1 MFKRMYNEVV
11 IYLTIRPQG
20 PILIKAGEAGADPT
34 RPDMEFVRTWRGGEH
49 VVYLPGSSLKGV
61 LRAHCERIVRT
72 MEAGGEGHR
81 TLACD
86 PLGKQS
92 CGERLVRAKQK
103 RDIASPQIYHDSCFI
118 CQLFGNT
125 ALAGHLRT
133 SDAYP
138 TGPVRT
144 EQRDGVAIDRV
155 YGAVAVGPFQYET
168 VSEGAFQTQI
178 LIRNFTVAQ
187 LGLLG
192 LALRDLQ
199 RGHVGVGFG
208 KSRGLGQVTV
218 TFDGLVVRYP
228 TAQLDDA
235 GLRILGRH
243 DLAGRANELLG
254 LGAFAG
260 SEAGYGFSA
269 DDRVALPQG
278 MQFRV
283 DAWGEVALAL
293 ESAGEIEALWRAT
306 VPAWRQAMG
315 VAP

>member
-1 MFKRMYNEVV
+1 MFKRMYNEAV
-11 IYLTIRPQG
+11 IHFTIRPQG
-20 PILIKAGEAGADPT
+20 PILIKAGDTGSDPT
-34 RPDMEFVRTWRGGEH
+34 RPDMEFVRTWRGGQR

-72 MEAGGEGHR
+72 VEGEGKDHR

-92 CGERLVRAKQK
+92 CGERLVRVKQ
-103 RDIASPQIYHDSCFI
+103 RQDLASPQVYHDSCFI

-138 TGPVRT
+138 TGPVPT

-168 VSEGAFQTQI
+168 VSQGEFPTQL

-199 RGHVGVGFG
+199 RGRVGVGFG
-208 KSRGLGQVTV
+208 KSRGLGQVTADF
-218 TFDGLVVRYP
+218 TGLAVRYP
-228 TAQLDDA
+228 TAELGAD
-235 GLRILGRH
+235 GLRILGH
-243 DLAGRANELLG
+243 QTPAGRADELLG
-254 LGAFAG
+254 LGAFVG
-260 SEAGYGFSA
+260 GEDGYGLSA
-269 DDRVALPQG
+269 GDRVALPPG
-278 MQFRV
+278 MRMQTNG
-283 DAWGEVALAL
+283 WGEVELTL
-293 ESAGEIEALWRAT
+293 SSAAEIEALWRVA
-306 VPAWRQAMG
+306 VPAFRQMIGAT
-315 VAP
+315 P